1 MEEMPRAQYGERVE
15 RFHALTG
22 QVTLPASQ

>member
-1 MEEMPRAQYGERVE
+1 MEEMPRARYEERVE

-22 QVTLPASQ
+22 QVTLPEPQ